1 MRRPPEVPAAL
12 LDLLGRQDGAV
23 TNAQALASG
32 LSRNE
37 VRTLVIRGWTR
48 PVRGVLVAP
57 DPPDPFRTSVRAA
70 LLARPDAVVSGVSAA
85 RLHKL
90 QGLPQWRP
98 AELPHLLIPAGFTYD
113 ERAGVRLRSGLHPA
127 GATRRAGFP
136 VTTLD
141 STVGAMTLVLPLDD
155 LICLVDSALRQR
167 WAPVLKPRSGKR
179 KLLRALTMADGRSES
194 AFETRLRLL
203 FVRAGIPPEIL
214 QFRVY
219 TEAGREIA
227 RLDMA
232 WPSVK
237 LAVEADG
244 RETHDALPAL
254 YRDRVRA
261 NDLELEGWMILRF
274 TWFDLVSR
282 PEWVLN
288 QVHRALN
295 RLPVVM
301 RAS

>member
-1 MRRPPEVPAAL
+1 
-12 LDLLGRQDGAV
+12 
-23 TNAQALASG
+23 
-32 LSRNE
+32 
-37 VRTLVIRGWTR
+37 
-48 PVRGVLVAP
+48 
-57 DPPDPFRTSVRAA
+57 
-70 LLARPDAVVSGVSAA
+70 
-85 RLHKL
+85 
-90 QGLPQWRP
+90 
-98 AELPHLLIPAGFTYD
+98 
-113 ERAGVRLRSGLHPA
+113 
-127 GATRRAGFP
+127 

-141 STVGAMTLVLPLDD
+141 GTVGAMTLVLPLDD

-167 WAPVLKPRSGKR
+167 WAPVLKPQSSKR

-261 NDLELEGWMILRF
+261 NDLELELEGWMILRF
-274 TWFDLVSR
+274 TWFTWFDLVSR
-282 PEWVLN
+282 PGWVLN
-288 QVHRALN
+288 QVHRALT